1 MCSEDGGFLEVRV
14 VDNTQV
20 ENLEAAAIQAV
31 EVLDYRIRNF
41 LTWMITIGLAA
52 TGFYLS
58 FLFQVR
64 DEGWIH
70 ESWPA
75 KLAFLLLVTSI
86 VIGFC
91 LRALVEIQQTAAGLL
106 TKYPFVEALKTS
118 RLAHLAHELKLIK
131 EASRNFARD
140 ENLDKQIQQL
150 EDQLS
155 DSSALCDEIIQ
166 DVSFKNE
173 LSSFS
178 DRFKVIRL
186 TRYFMLQGVT
196 LTAGCTVSVYVFW
209 GTVF

>member
-1 MCSEDGGFLEVRV
+1 M

-31 EVLDYRIRNF
+31 EVLDSRIRNF
-41 LTWMITIGLAA
+41 LTWMTTIGLAA

-64 DEGWIH
+64 NEGWIH
-70 ESWPA
+70 ESLPA

-86 VIGFC
+86 VIGFY
-91 LRALVEIQQTAAGLL
+91 LRALVEIQQTAASLL
-106 TKYPFVEALKTS
+106 TIYPYAEALKTG
-118 RLAHLAHELKLIK
+118 RLVHFEHELKSIK

-140 ENLDKQIQQL
+140 ENLVKQIQQL

-166 DVSFKNE
+166 DVSSKTEF
-173 LSSFS
+173 SSFS
-178 DRFKVIRL
+178 DRFKAIRL
-186 TRYFMLQGVT
+186 TRHFMLQGAT
-196 LTAGCTVSVYVFW
+196 LTAGCAASVYVFW